1 MSMILYVRQPYA
13 TFLKLGITEWL
24 ALPLNDFRPED
35 LAPGTEVRVHAL
47 PPGFSGQIHYGEEWT
62 ASTLIYGT
70 PGPVLVNRKAG
81 QEDPIPLDSGP
92 LFDATVADTIDAER
106 HSPWFVEPLNP
117 GFLVRLEAIRP
128 IMEEVTLTEKG
139 FERMTLDPASGRAA
153 YEQARQPV
161 GDTILSS
168 LRLPQEVTDPAVA
181 EPFRGDI
188 LEGDAIRLELTVDG
202 DVFTMVVIA
211 AQDDRDN
218 VFDSLPEG
226 SLKVVRVERP
236 EPKKVWPPS

>member
-1 MSMILYVRQPYA
+1 MIDLYVRQPYA
-13 TFLKLGITEWL
+13 KFIELGLTSWL
-24 ALPLNDFRPED
+24 ALPLNDHRPENFE
-35 LAPGTEVRVHAL
+35 PGTEIRVHAL

-62 ASTLIYGT
+62 ASTLRRGY
-70 PGPVLVNRKAG
+70 PVLVHRAG
-81 QEDPIPLDSGP
+81 SPAEHPLETGP

-128 IMEEVTLTEKG
+128 IMEVVTLT
-139 FERMTLDPASGRAA
+139 TLPPTTVTFVHPDGEPLWPAVTPESIYSEAAARAEFDKIRQEIVDPAA
-153 YEQARQPV
+153 
-161 GDTILSS
+161 
-168 LRLPQEVTDPAVA
+168 A
-181 EPFRGDI
+181 EPFRGEI

-211 AQDDRDN
+211 AADDRDG